1 MAFGLATFPG
11 RRRCS
16 SCPRTRYE
24 QVDVRPFVVAVL
36 IGIALLATLALLSL
50 LLI

>member
-16 SCPRTRYE
+16 SYRRTRYE
-24 QVDVRPFVVAVL
+24 RVDARPFVVAVL
-36 IGIALLATLALLSL
+36 IGVVLLATLALLSL